1 MPLTVDLLTEIR
13 HAAENPQKVRCLAA
27 ISCNRLF
34 YWCNFLVKYCTPMKI
49 ALPDGHLAVSPE
61 AYSQSYPQKLCV
73 RIFFFQGNGLRQYAK
88 VFSNITLQALE
99 PV

>member
-1 MPLTVDLLTEIR
+1 MPPTVDLLTEIR
-13 HAAENPQKVRCLAA
+13 SPGENPQEPRCHAA
-27 ISCNRLF
+27 ISCKLLF
-34 YWCNFLVKYCTPMKI
+34 YICNFLVKYCTPMKI